1 MVADV
6 LIPVSFFLAVFGVF
20 YLYLSTRNRER
31 LALIE
36 KGVDASIF
44 MGNRSKEKTPIFKIV
59 LLNLSLL
66 AMGIGIGAFAA
77 LLLVTYTSLDENGVY
92 PALIFFCAGAALFI
106 GFNMTK
112 KLDKNIE

>member
-6 LIPVSFFLAVFGVF
+6 LIPVSFFLAVFGIF
-20 YLYLSTRNRER
+20 YLFLSTRNRER

-44 MGNRSKEKTPIFKIV
+44 MGDKSKSSMFKLV
-59 LLNLSLL
+59 LLNLALL
-66 AMGIGIGAFAA
+66 SMGIGVGVFVA
-77 LLLVTYTSLDENGVY
+77 LILSTYTALDQDALY
-92 PALIFFCAGAALFI
+92 PAMIFLSSGIALFI

-112 KLDKNIE
+112 KIEE

>member
-44 MGNRSKEKTPIFKIV
+44 MGNRTKGSTPIFKII
-59 LLNLSLL
+59 LLNLALL
-66 AMGIGIGAFAA
+66 FMGIGVGAFTA
-77 LLLVTYTSLDENGVY
+77 LLLVTYTSLNEGGVF
-92 PALIFFCAGAALFI
+92 PALIFFSAGAALFI
-106 GFNMTK
+106 GFTMTK
-112 KLDKNIE
+112 KMDENKE